1 MTAAVAMRPD
11 GSFEGQPRGFPFD
24 DFEFEDVMLPE
35 GDDMG
40 IASEDDEVAEEEL
53 ETETGFGSVIGA
65 AVNKQRSGSD
75 SCLRQKGTNI
85 ACCPVQ
91 SPTTC
96 LRLVLKNMTS
106 SKASST
112 RYMVKLG
119 ASEKVRMKAL
129 PCTLQGSMHGD
140 QCCSHGFGLCSQHS
154 LVGLQYDL

>member
-65 AVNKQRSGSD
+65 AVKGSAPD
-75 SCLRQKGTNI
+75 RQLPHGKRNPTKL
-85 ACCPVQ
+85 AVQ
-91 SPTTC
+91 
-96 LRLVLKNMTS
+96 
-106 SKASST
+106 
-112 RYMVKLG
+112 
-119 ASEKVRMKAL
+119 
-129 PCTLQGSMHGD
+129 
-140 QCCSHGFGLCSQHS
+140 CSH
-154 LVGLQYDL
+154 